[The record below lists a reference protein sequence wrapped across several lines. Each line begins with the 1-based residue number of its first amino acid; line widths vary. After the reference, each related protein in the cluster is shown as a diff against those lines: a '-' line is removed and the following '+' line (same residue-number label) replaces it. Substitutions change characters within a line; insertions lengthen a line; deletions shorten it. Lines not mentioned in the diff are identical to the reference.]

1 MNNLVWFT
9 TNLRVEDNLS
19 LVESCNNSGKTIA
32 VYCFDPR
39 HYAETKYGFKKTE
52 NEILN

>member
-1 MNNLVWFT
+1 MNNLVWIT
-9 TNLRVEDNLS
+9 TNLRVDDNLS